1 MWNLAIKAVS
11 DLGTQFLKN
20 RTIKADQSFKIEQA
34 KVEAQIKMI
43 SNSAETEKDYDLAAL
58 HQTQYSWKDEFALL
72 IITLPFIA
80 SFVPGL
86 QDYIATGFTYIS
98 NTPEWYQMA
107 FMGAIAASLGIRWAF
122 KFNGK

>member
-1 MWNLAIKAVS
+1 MLNLAIKAVS
-11 DLGTQFLKN
+11 DLGTQYLKN
-20 RTIKADQSFKIEQA
+20 RTLKAEQSHAIEQA

-43 SNSAETEKDYDLAAL
+43 SKSADTEKDYDLAAL
-58 HQTQYSWKDEFALL
+58 HQTQFSWKDEFALL

-98 NTPEWYQMA
+98 NTPDWYQMA

-122 KFNGK
+122 KLGGK

>member
-1 MWNLAIKAVS
+1 MLNLAIKAVS
-11 DLGTQFLKN
+11 DLGTQYLKN
-20 RTIKADQSFKIEQA
+20 RTLKAEQSHAIEQA
-34 KVEAQIKMI
+34 KVDAQIKMI
-43 SNSAETEKDYDLAAL
+43 SKSADTEKDYDLAAL
-58 HQTQYSWKDEFALL
+58 HQTQFSWKDEFALL

-98 NTPEWYQMA
+98 NTPDWYQMA

-122 KFNGK
+122 KLGGK

>member
-1 MWNLAIKAVS
+1 MLNLAIKAVS
-11 DLGTQFLKN
+11 DLGTQYLKN
-20 RTIKADQSFKIEQA
+20 RTLKAEQSHAIEQA

-43 SNSAETEKDYDLAAL
+43 SKSADTEKDYDLAAL
-58 HQTQYSWKDEFALL
+58 HQTQFSWKDEFALL

-86 QDYIATGFTYIS
+86 QDYIATGFTYIA
-98 NTPEWYQMA
+98 NTPDWYQMA

-122 KFNGK
+122 KLGGK

>member
-1 MWNLAIKAVS
+1 MLNLAIKAVS
-11 DLGTQFLKN
+11 ELGTQYLKN
-20 RTIKADQSFKIEQA
+20 RTLKAEQSHAIEQA
-34 KVEAQIKMI
+34 KVDAQIKMI
-43 SNSAETEKDYDLAAL
+43 SKSADTEKDYDLAAL
-58 HQTQYSWKDEFALL
+58 NQTQFSWKDEFALL

-98 NTPEWYQMA
+98 NTPDWYQMA

-122 KFNGK
+122 KLGGK